1 MHWSQ
6 RRKSK
11 GNHLRN
17 SCGSESGKNER
28 KPSVEPSKRT
38 VKECMR
44 DQAEGNGEILEARVE
59 RMHRESRCEA
69 ETRRTERK
77 KQKAE

>member
-6 RRKSK
+6 RRNSK

-17 SCGSESGKNER
+17 SCGSESGKSER
-28 KPSVEPSKRT
+28 KPSVAPSKRT
-38 VKECMR
+38 VKGCMR
-44 DQAEGNGEILEARVE
+44 DQAKGNGDVLKTKVE
-59 RMHRESRCEA
+59 RMHREDRCEV